1 MPTLEDL
8 ATNEEIKAE
17 YKKTFLLNLFRK
29 MCVRMNKDPQFKA
42 KIRKLFLETYD
53 KVQTTT
59 IIIKRYLDYDLQ
71 AEEAKLVSIWFNAY
85 LQKASHRKAI
95 PLDLKKELC
104 RKQNGK
110 CMVCGEDLGGD
121 WSKIHVDH
129 IIPWILVGDELDDNY
144 QALCDTC
151 NECKSARTDYIFKSM
166 LNLV

>member
-8 ATNEEIKAE
+8 ATNDEIKAE

-29 MCVRMNKDPQFKA
+29 MCVRMNKDPQFKT
-42 KIRKLFLETYD
+42 KIRKLFLETHD
-53 KVQTTT
+53 TTQTTQ

-71 AEEAKLVSIWFNAY
+71 PDEAQQMSIWFGAN
-85 LQKASHRKAI
+85 LRKSSKRKAI
-95 PLDLKKELC
+95 PLETKKALYD
-104 RKQNGK
+104 KQNGK
-110 CMVCGEDLGGD
+110 CMVCGEELGTD

-129 IIPWILVGDELDDNY
+129 VIPWALVGDELDENY
-144 QALCDTC
+144 QDLCETC

>member
-42 KIRKLFLETYD
+42 KIRKLFLETHD
-53 KVQTTT
+53 KTQTTQ

-71 AEEAKLVSIWFNAY
+71 LDEASQMSVWFDAN
-85 LQKASHRKAI
+85 LRKASQRKAI
-95 PLDLKKELC
+95 SLEMKKELY
-104 RKQNGK
+104 RKQCGK
-110 CMVCGEDLGGD
+110 CMVCGEELGSD
-121 WSKIHVDH
+121 WAKIHVDH
-129 IIPWILVGDELDDNY
+129 IIPWTLVGDELDNNY
-144 QALCDTC
+144 QDLCDTC